1 METTINEEIIAYEGL
16 RQKLEA
22 ESMGKWALI
31 QNRELISLSD
41 SFEAAAEEA
50 VRKFGRGPYLIRQV
64 GAPPM
69 TLPAS
74 VMYHPVNGQNHVR
87 VL

>member
-1 METTINEEIIAYEGL
+1 METTINEEIAAYESL

-22 ESMGKWALI
+22 EHMGKWALI
-31 QNRELISLSD
+31 QNRELVSVLD
-41 SFEAAAEEA
+41 SFEAVAEEA
-50 VRKFGRGPYLIRQV
+50 VKKFGRGPYLIRQI

-74 VMYHPVNGQNHVR
+74 VMYAPVNGQNQVR
-87 VL
+87 L